1 MVRPTPLL
9 PSSHH
14 IPLSTDPL
22 LTYRIGEKFVEWSD
36 TTPSLD
42 TILTNVS
49 FYWFTQGFPTSI
61 YPYRA
66 LFSPSRRPF
75 DYIKKPTGYSFFPY
89 ELYPGLKSNVA
100 KNVNLV
106 HYAQHEHGGH
116 FAALERPADLW
127 GDVQGF
133 VKEAWKEGDAK
144 L

>member
-1 MVRPTPLL
+1 MVRRNALARHNPHKRL
-9 PSSHH
+9 
-14 IPLSTDPL
+14 
-22 LTYRIGEKFVEWSD
+22 
-36 TTPSLD
+36 
-42 TILTNVS
+42 TILVHPRYAFPKTHPPHPQLTNP
-49 FYWFTQGFPTSI
+49 GFPTSI

-106 HYAQHEHGGH
+106 HYAQHERGGH